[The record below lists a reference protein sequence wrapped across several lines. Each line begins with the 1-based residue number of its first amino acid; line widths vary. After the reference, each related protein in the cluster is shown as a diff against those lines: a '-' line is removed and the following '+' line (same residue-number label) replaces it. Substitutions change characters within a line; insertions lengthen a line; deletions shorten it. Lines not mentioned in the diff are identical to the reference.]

1 MSTAWPADLQ
11 SGTLQVLLRGSWD
24 RWLQRQ
30 EDPQANLLDVGCH
43 REIWFSRKI
52 RVRQLCI
59 GANWSG
65 YQWCRA
71 TCFHDGSCSRGAAS
85 NPKRPVKAEEV
96 TELFQEC
103 VALIREKRF
112 LICRNFWLGE
122 TERKGNSNKLVFQI
136 CQGCWK
142 IWKKKKTARTIYA
155 LRKFRIF
162 KLEVKSV

>member
-30 EDPQANLLDVGCH
+30 EDPQANLLVVGCH
-43 REIWFSRKI
+43 CEIWFSRKI

-122 TERKGNSNKLVFQI
+122 KSVRAILTSWFFRSVKAVWRSE
-136 CQGCWK
+136 
-142 IWKKKKTARTIYA
+142 KKKKRLPEQCAD
-155 LRKFRIF
+155 K
-162 KLEVKSV
+162 V